1 MKKGQ
6 KFAIVISIAVI
17 VLVVVFLLLK
27 NNGYSHSEALGLAL
41 IPTIIVLIPG
51 IPYAMK
57 NKKEGFT
64 VGAGDTINIIQNCGG
79 SPSPSPSPSPPTPTP
94 LSKKDILNWIATID
108 PSLTSECAECVVN
121 NALKMWNAETL
132 AQLKA
137 KSREQQDTILNAMI
151 AFDCSKQCVIPPSNL
166 NIAQVDQW
174 LRELMPS
181 LSASCHQCAMKN
193 IIKLWSADTYKKLLT
208 MSKAEQQTVVD
219 GLLSFN
225 CPKCDTP
232 DNLLPQEVQQWMAG
246 LITGATPDCYKCGLA
261 IILRMWST
269 TEFAKVKAMSKA
281 SQLQVLKALLALN
294 CDKQCVEVPSGLT
307 PQEVM
312 SWLSTVL
319 INGELSNCASS
330 CIVPVIVRTWTPA
343 MLANVKIKPLLEQ
356 QKIVQGIIA
365 LNCKEQCFGGPLN
378 AGQLAWYVK
387 NVLPSASADCQ
398 SCIVEAAM
406 KNWTPTSFQELLNK
420 SVEDQVKAV
429 RLLAD
434 FNCPHVCGNLPAP
447 QVCDYLPY

>member
-1 MKKGQ
+1 MMKKGQ
-6 KFAIVISIAVI
+6 KFAIVISIAI
-17 VLVVVFLLLK
+17 VVMVVVYVLLK
-27 NNGYSHSEALGLAL
+27 NNGYAHGEAFGLSL
-41 IPTIIVLIPG
+41 IPTLIVLIPG

-57 NKKEGFT
+57 NKKEGYDFDQ
-64 VGAGDTINIIQNCGG
+64 AQTINIIQNCGG
-79 SPSPSPSPSPPTPTP
+79 NSPSPTPSPPTPP
-94 LSKKDILNWIATID
+94 PPISKEDVLKWIASVN
-108 PSLTSECAECVVN
+108 PKLTSECTSCVVA
-121 NALKMWNAETL
+121 NAMKMWNVETL

-137 KSREQQDTILNAMI
+137 KPMEQQDTILNAMI

-166 NIAQVDQW
+166 NTAQVDQW
-174 LRELMPS
+174 LHELMPS

-193 IIKLWSADTYKKLLT
+193 IIKLWSADTFNKLLT

-246 LITGATPDCYKCGLA
+246 LITGATQDCYKCGLA

-294 CDKQCVEVPSGLT
+294 CDKQCLEVPSGLT

-312 SWLSTVL
+312 AWLSTVL

-330 CIVPVIVRTWTPA
+330 CIVPAIVKMWTPA
-343 MLANVKIKPLLEQ
+343 MLSNVKIKPLLEQ
-356 QKIVQGIIA
+356 QKIVQGIIT
-365 LNCKEQCFGGPLN
+365 LNCKDQCFGGPLN

-387 NVLPSASADCQ
+387 NVLPSASSECQ
-398 SCIVEAAM
+398 SCIVESAM
-406 KNWTPTSFQELLNK
+406 KNWTPTSFQELLGK
-420 SVEDQVKAV
+420 PVEDQVKTV

-434 FNCPHVCGNLPAP
+434 FNCPHVCNLPAP